1 MYVGY
6 LLDKEGSMY
15 HQGSVRRSGISLPPQ
30 NFVSTPQYSDFT
42 GYHHVPN
49 MDTHAQSAGAWG
61 PPYGAPREDWG
72 AYSLGPPNT
81 ISAPMSSSSPG
92 QVSYCSSD
100 YNAMH
105 GPGSAVLPPPPENI
119 SVGQLSPERERRNSY
134 QWMSKTVQSSSTGKT
149 RTKEKYRVVYTDHQ
163 RLELEKEFHFNRYI
177 TIRRKSELAVNLG
190 LSERQV
196 KIWFQNRRAKE
207 RKLIKKKLGVSD
219 GSGGSVHSD
228 PGSVS
233 PLPVPGV
240 TESVRHTRFSVPTP
254 RNERLTIYEEHTAS
268 YCHSVNSNLKDPTL
282 TEHSNTLK
290 GQNRSGPLAWTKRI
304 TNYYT
309 TGIKARVVDYH
320 RRITS

>member
-1 MYVGY
+1 
-6 LLDKEGSMY
+6 MY
-15 HQGSVRRSGISLPPQ
+15 HQGPVRRSGINIPPQ

-49 MDTHAQSAGAWG
+49 MDTHTQSSGAWG
-61 PPYGAPREDWG
+61 APYVAPREDWG

-81 ISAPMSSSSPG
+81 NPTPMNNSSPG
-92 QVSYCSSD
+92 QVSYCSPE
-100 YNAMH
+100 YNPMH
-105 GPGSAVLPPPPENI
+105 APGSAVLQPPTDNI
-119 SVGQLSPERERRNSY
+119 SVAQLSPDRERRNSSY

-177 TIRRKSELAVNLG
+177 TIRRKSELAGNLG

-207 RKLIKKKLGVSD
+207 RKLIKKKMGSD

-233 PLPVPGV
+233 PLPVPGSLSPSDIHGSLYPPPGMNNLPSIRNIQQV
-240 TESVRHTRFSVPTP
+240 TVT
-254 RNERLTIYEEHTAS
+254 
-268 YCHSVNSNLKDPTL
+268 
-282 TEHSNTLK
+282 
-290 GQNRSGPLAWTKRI
+290 Q
-304 TNYYT
+304 
-309 TGIKARVVDYH
+309 
-320 RRITS
+320 

>member
-6 LLDKEGSMY
+6 LLDKEGNMY
-15 HQGSVRRSGISLPPQ
+15 HHQGPVRRSGINLPPQ
-30 NFVSTPQYSDFT
+30 NFVSTPQYSDFS
-42 GYHHVPN
+42 GYHHVSGVDP
-49 MDTHAQSAGAWG
+49 HAQAAGPWAA
-61 PPYGAPREDWG
+61 PYGAPREDWG

-81 ISAPMSSSSPG
+81 ISAPMSNTSPG
-92 QVSYCSSD
+92 QVSYCSPE
-100 YNAMH
+100 YPPMH
-105 GPGSAVLPPPPENI
+105 NPASAVLPPPQDNI
-119 SVGQLSPERERRNSY
+119 SAPPLSPDRERRNSY

-207 RKLIKKKLGVSD
+207 RKLIKKKLGQSD

-233 PLPVPGV
+233 PLPLPVP
-240 TESVRHTRFSVPTP
+240 PT
-254 RNERLTIYEEHTAS
+254 RNEHLTVHEEHTAGHS
-268 YCHSVNSNLKDPTL
+268 HSVNSNLAA
-282 TEHSNTLK
+282 HG
-290 GQNRSGPLAWTKRI
+290 GQT
-304 TNYYT
+304 
-309 TGIKARVVDYH
+309 DY
-320 RRITS
+320 

>member
-1 MYVGY
+1 MDPSDIWLDAWLACCLKKSYFRGFFQIMYVGY
-6 LLDKEGSMY
+6 LLEKEASMY
-15 HQGSVRRSGISLPPQ
+15 HQGAVRRSGISLPPQ

-49 MDTHAQSAGAWG
+49 METHAQSAGAWG
-61 PPYGAPREDWG
+61 APYGAPREDWG
-72 AYSLGPPNT
+72 AYSLGPPNS
-81 ISAPMSSSSPG
+81 ISAPMSNSSPG
-92 QVSYCSSD
+92 PVSYCSPD
-100 YNAMH
+100 YNTMH

-119 SVGQLSPERERRNSY
+119 PVAQLSPERERRNSY

-207 RKLIKKKLGVSD
+207 RKLIKKKLGQSD

-233 PLPVPGV
+233 PLPVPGSLSPSDIHGSLYPAQMNALPSMRNIQQV
-240 TESVRHTRFSVPTP
+240 TVT
-254 RNERLTIYEEHTAS
+254 
-268 YCHSVNSNLKDPTL
+268 
-282 TEHSNTLK
+282 
-290 GQNRSGPLAWTKRI
+290 Q
-304 TNYYT
+304 
-309 TGIKARVVDYH
+309 
-320 RRITS
+320 